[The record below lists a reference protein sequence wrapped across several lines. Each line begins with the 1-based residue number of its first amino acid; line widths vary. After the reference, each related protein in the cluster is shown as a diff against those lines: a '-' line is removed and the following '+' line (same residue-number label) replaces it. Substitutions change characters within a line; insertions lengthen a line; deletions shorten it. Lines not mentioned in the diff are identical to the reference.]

1 MRRED
6 KNKLPP
12 RLKVKLPGGY
22 YLERYPGGYSLYRTE
37 TWGAHGGTLHT
48 LVMPFKADTP
58 PNIIES
64 YAVGRALGQWLTEG
78 GTP

>member
-12 RLKVKLPGGY
+12 RLKLKLPDGY
-22 YLERYPGGYSLYRTE
+22 FLERYPGGYGLYRTK
-37 TWGAHGGTLHT
+37 TWGAHGGTMT
-48 LVMPFKADTP
+48 TMVMPFKADTP

-64 YAVGRALGQWLTEG
+64 YAAGNALGQQLKEG
-78 GTP
+78 GTR